1 LAKRKPKN
9 IYLVTEP
16 DWKKLALI
24 TDPEKQS
31 DAFSSC
37 EYFCRT
43 EVAKKVRVRYAKD
56 WIKNKSD
63 WDEEEINIILKCPDW
78 EFTSGSHFFIESKLG
93 YMPGSIRGYIEKR
106 KPKLLKHGK
115 QVAEERALKAKE
127 KPKKVISIQERM
139 QAQVESLCGQWEYY
153 IDELVDE
160 DFDIKKFDPYKEMLI
175 YQPEIKGPHAK
186 IIKDIFEPQ
195 YNEAIDILKWKDPD
209 IKEAYG
215 HFSLKMRKSFVAFFE
230 KINTACDTVI
240 QTKAVKRRA
249 RKPKARSK
257 ETIVKKLKY
266 QKDCG
271 QLGLVSVPP
280 TDIINA
286 NEVWVYNTKTRK
298 VGVYHAIIKDPRNM
312 GRGGLT
318 VKGTTIKEFCKKSSL
333 QRTLRKPGEQIKNW
347 TGNAKTK
354 FAKAFEEV
362 KTIET
367 KLNGRVNDCT
377 IILKAF

>member
-1 LAKRKPKN
+1 MAK
-9 IYLVTEP
+9 EP
-16 DWKKLALI
+16 DWKQLALI
-24 TDPEKQS
+24 TDPEKQTS
-31 DAFSSC
+31 AFSSC

-43 EVAKKVRVRYAKD
+43 EIAKKIRLQSAKE

-63 WDEEEINIILKCPDW
+63 WDKEEIKIILKCPDW

-93 YMPGSIRGYIEKR
+93 YMPEQIQGYIERR
-106 KPKLLKHGK
+106 KSAWLKHGK
-115 QVAEERALKAKE
+115 KVAKEKALKAKE
-127 KPKKVISIQERM
+127 QPKKVISIQERM
-139 QAQVESLCGQWEYY
+139 KNQVEGLCGQWEYY
-153 IDELVDE
+153 IDELVD
-160 DFDIKKFDPYKEMLI
+160 DNFNIKKFDPYKEMII
-175 YQPEIKGPHAK
+175 YQPEIKGPHAN
-186 IIKDIFEPQ
+186 IIKDDFASQ
-195 YNEAIDILKWKDPD
+195 YEEALEVAEWKDPD

-215 HFSLKMRKSFVAFFE
+215 HLNSRMRKNFVDFFE

-240 QTKAVKRRA
+240 QTKAVKRRS

-266 QKDCG
+266 QENCG
-271 QLGLVSVPP
+271 ELGLVSIPP
-280 TDIINA
+280 TDIVNA

-298 VGVYHAIIKDPRNM
+298 VGVYHAVIKDPRNM

-318 VKGTTIKEFCKKSSL
+318 VKGTTIKEFCEKSSL
-333 QRTLRKPGEQIKNW
+333 QKTLRKPGEQIKNW

-362 KTIET
+362 KTTET
-367 KLNGRVNDCT
+367 KLNGRCNDSV